1 MENGHGDPYWTIIKK
16 QTLNENEK
24 VKKFFSQKLWT

>member
-16 QTLNENEK
+16 QALNENEK